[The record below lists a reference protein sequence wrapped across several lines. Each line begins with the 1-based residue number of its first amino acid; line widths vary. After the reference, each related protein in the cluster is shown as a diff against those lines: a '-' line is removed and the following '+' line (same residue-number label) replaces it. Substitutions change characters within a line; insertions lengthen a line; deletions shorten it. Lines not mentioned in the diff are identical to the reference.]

1 MMPRVRRGAS
11 QCARKFC
18 APVTAALAARGESPA
33 AFDRRCIP
41 PRRVARWSNTP
52 GILPPRAL
60 PWAAAALVQRGL
72 GATRDFHHGLLT
84 LILSVASVVSI
95 AGGLSV
101 SSVVQRQS
109 AGGGGDLAFRQ
120 SMFEAEDSRGADPAG
135 LATLLAGLESP
146 DPEIRRLAV
155 RALGRLERADL
166 SGRIVQLI
174 DGAPPA
180 VRAEAVNALGQS
192 VQRGDELGAHVTTLI
207 GRLGGDA
214 DAGGAHSEADPYVRG
229 VVAETLG
236 RLPYQDMDR
245 VHEVEAAL
253 ASLTDAAELEV
264 RLGAVNGLESLARLQ
279 RERGSLT
286 AETIERLRA
295 AARAPGTGEVAG
307 RTRRLALSA
316 LIASGGAD
324 QATVGAALDDND
336 PQVRRLAVLALRDAD
351 EIDARDAL
359 IGRALA
365 DESPMVRYDALG
377 AFAEYGR
384 VQSCAPLVSA
394 GDDSNAHVALRA
406 MDLLGAGCR
415 DGASAASLVARA
427 AGRLVDA
434 GSDGGDDWHRPAHAI
449 VALARLDPDRAA
461 TLLSRFVDHP
471 VWQARMYVARA
482 AGALGDPAVEALHA
496 LADDPNANV
505 RAAALH
511 GLVEIEGH
519 AADGRLLEAMA
530 SDDYGLLRSVAGL
543 LEGSPDRRAPTVLLA
558 VLARLTEADRDTS
571 RDPRVAI
578 LTRLRE
584 LGSRRNAGVLRSYLE
599 DVDPRVAAA
608 AAAALTEWTG
618 RPAEAVTERMR
629 SGAAPSLAALLGL
642 TGARVRMASGAVFE
656 MDLFPE
662 ETPATVARFAR
673 LARDGYYDGLTFHRV
688 VPNFVIQGGSPGA
701 NEFMGDG
708 PYMRDELGLRPHLR
722 GAVGI
727 STRGRDTGDAQIFI
741 DLADNPRLDHNY
753 TVFAQVTRG
762 MDAVDAI
769 LEGAVIETIEILE
782 R

>member
-1 MMPRVRRGAS
+1 MAGCSAGRMQG
-11 QCARKFC
+11 
-18 APVTAALAARGESPA
+18 
-33 AFDRRCIP
+33 
-41 PRRVARWSNTP
+41 
-52 GILPPRAL
+52 
-60 PWAAAALVQRGL
+60 
-72 GATRDFHHGLLT
+72 DFHHGLLT
-84 LILSVASVVSI
+84 LIVSVASVVSI

-166 SGRIVQLI
+166 SDRIAQLI

-180 VRAEAVNALGQS
+180 VRAEAANALGQS
-192 VQRGDELGAHVTTLI
+192 VQRGGELGAHVTTLI
-207 GRLGGDA
+207 GRLWGDA
-214 DAGGAHSEADPYVRG
+214 DAGGAYSEADPYVRG

-236 RLPYQDMDR
+236 RLPYQDTDR

-279 RERGSLT
+279 RERGPLT

-351 EIDARDAL
+351 EIDAL

-377 AFAEYGR
+377 AFAEHGR

-415 DGASAASLVARA
+415 GGASAASLVARA

-471 VWQARMYVARA
+471 VWQARMYAARA
-482 AGALGDPAVEALHA
+482 AGVLGDPAVEALHA

-505 RAAALH
+505 RASALH
-511 GLVEIEGH
+511 GLVEIEAH
-519 AADGRLLEAMA
+519 AADRRLLEAMV

-543 LEGSPDRRAPTVLLA
+543 LEGSPDRRAPTVLLT

-599 DVDPRVAAA
+599 DVDPRVATA

-656 MDLFPE
+656 VDLFPE

-727 STRGRDTGDAQIFI
+727 STRGRDTGDAQIFVN
-741 DLADNPRLDHNY
+741 LTDNPRLDHNY

>member
-1 MMPRVRRGAS
+1 MTLRAGHGVSRCSRTS
-11 QCARKFC
+11 C
-18 APVTAALAARGESPA
+18 APVTA
-33 AFDRRCIP
+33 
-41 PRRVARWSNTP
+41 
-52 GILPPRAL
+52 
-60 PWAAAALVQRGL
+60 
-72 GATRDFHHGLLT
+72 
-84 LILSVASVVSI
+84 LILSVASVISLT
-95 AGGLSV
+95 GGGVSV
-101 SSVVQRQS
+101 SSVGQGQS
-109 AGGGGDLAFRQ
+109 GGGDLAFRQ
-120 SMFEAEDSRGADPAG
+120 AMFEAEDSRGADPAG

-146 DPEIRRLAV
+146 DLEIRRLAV
-155 RALGRLERADL
+155 RALGRFERADL
-166 SGRIVQLI
+166 SDRIVQLV
-174 DGAPPA
+174 DAALPA

-192 VQRGDELGAHVTTLI
+192 VQRGGALEAHVATLI
-207 GRLGGDA
+207 GRLEYTDGVDA
-214 DAGGAHSEADPYVRG
+214 ESDPHVRG
-229 VVAETLG
+229 IVAETLG
-236 RLPYQDMDR
+236 RLPYQDADR

-253 ASLTDAAELEV
+253 ASLTDAAELDV
-264 RLGAVNGLESLARLQ
+264 RLGAINGLESLARLQ
-279 RERGSLT
+279 RERAPLT
-286 AETIERLRA
+286 AETIERLQA

-324 QATVGAALDDND
+324 EATVGAALDDRD

-351 EIDARDAL
+351 ETDARAAF

-377 AFAEYGR
+377 AFAAHGR

-394 GDDSNAHVALRA
+394 GDDANAHVALRA
-406 MDLLGAGCR
+406 MDLLGAGCP
-415 DGASAASLVARA
+415 SSESPASLVARV
-427 AGRLVDA
+427 AGQL
-434 GSDGGDDWHRPAHAI
+434 GDGGSNGGADWHRPARAI
-449 VALARLDPDRAA
+449 VALAGLDADRAGA
-461 TLLSRFVDHP
+461 LLPRFIAHP
-471 VWQARMYVARA
+471 VWQVRMYAAQVAGVLGA
-482 AGALGDPAVEALHA
+482 AAVEALRA

-505 RAAALH
+505 RGAALR
-511 GLVEIEGH
+511 GLVDIEGH
-519 AADGRLLEAMA
+519 AADGRLLEAMV
-530 SDDYGLLRSVAGL
+530 SDDYGLLRSVAAL
-543 LEGSPDRRAPTVLLA
+543 LEGSPDRRAPTVLLET
-558 VLARLTEADRDTS
+558 LARLTEADRDTS

-618 RPAEAVTERMR
+618 RPVEAVTERVR
-629 SGAAPSLAALLGL
+629 SGAVPSLAAILNL

-656 MDLFPE
+656 VDLFPE

-741 DLADNPRLDHNY
+741 DLADNPRLDHNF
-753 TVFAQVTRG
+753 TVFAQVTCG
-762 MDAVDAI
+762 MDVVDAI
-769 LEGAVIETIEILE
+769 LEGDVIETIEILE

>member
-1 MMPRVRRGAS
+1 MMPLVRRGVS

-18 APVTAALAARGESPA
+18 APVTAAL
-33 AFDRRCIP
+33 
-41 PRRVARWSNTP
+41 
-52 GILPPRAL
+52 
-60 PWAAAALVQRGL
+60 
-72 GATRDFHHGLLT
+72 T
-84 LILSVASVVSI
+84 LIVSVASVVSI

-166 SGRIVQLI
+166 SDRIVQLI
-174 DGAPPA
+174 DDAPRA

-192 VQRGDELGAHVTTLI
+192 VQRGGELGAHVTTLI
-207 GRLGGDA
+207 GRLEDA
-214 DAGGAHSEADPYVRG
+214 DGADAEADPYVRG

-236 RLPYQDMDR
+236 RLPYQDTDR

-279 RERGSLT
+279 RERGPLT

-461 TLLSRFVDHP
+461 TLLSRFVDHL
-471 VWQARMYVARA
+471 VWQARMYAARA

-519 AADGRLLEAMA
+519 AADGQLLEAMA

-642 TGARVRMASGAVFE
+642 TGARVRMASGSVFE

-708 PYMRDELGLRPHLR
+708 PYMRDELSLRPHLR
-722 GAVGI
+722 GSVGI

-753 TVFAQVTRG
+753 TVFARVTRG